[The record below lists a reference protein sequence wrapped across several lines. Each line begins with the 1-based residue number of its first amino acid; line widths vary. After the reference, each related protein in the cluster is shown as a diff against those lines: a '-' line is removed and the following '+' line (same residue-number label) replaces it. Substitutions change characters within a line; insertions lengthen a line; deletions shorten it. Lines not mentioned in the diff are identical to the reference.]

1 MVKEMMTRF
10 FKKQKVI
17 KQIDDDIIVLKLV
30 FKSKTKDDPKWLP
43 SFVYDIIRISDNKA
57 IGRCDLRIGMNPY
70 MYYMG
75 NIGYV
80 IYPPYRG
87 KRYATRATL
96 LLFEIAKHYMQEC
109 IVTCNPEN
117 IASIKTCEYSGCEF
131 VEEIEVPDDH
141 ELIRQHEYFKRIYKK
156 TLV

>member
-1 MVKEMMTRF
+1 MVEMMPRF
-10 FKKQKVI
+10 FKKKHSVKTISDDVI
-17 KQIDDDIIVLKLV
+17 KLKLV
-30 FKSKTKDDPKWLP
+30 FRSKSNDNSKWLP
-43 SFVYDIIRISDNKA
+43 SFVYDIIRLSDNKA
-57 IGRCDLRIGMNPY
+57 VGRCDLRIGMNPY

-87 KRYATRATL
+87 NRYATRATM
-96 LLFEIAKHYMQEC
+96 LLFKIAKQYMSEC
-109 IVTCNPEN
+109 IVTCNPDN

-131 VEEIEVPDDH
+131 IEEVEVPDDH
-141 ELIRQHEYFKRIYKK
+141 ELIRQYEYFKRIYKK